1 MNSTSSSRPRVG
13 VEAVALAFAG
23 VPYSGPPEQ
32 VARSC
37 VEAVRAL
44 TGSEVHLRIPG
55 VPTALSIGDPPEGL
69 VSVALFPTAEGEG
82 ELRLGA
88 PELAAPARRALA
100 ENLRR
105 VWSAQAERSQ
115 LTAEIERLRF
125 HLDALRQV
133 AHTLAAVRGAEE
145 TERLTL
151 DFVRELF
158 FAWWGALYRPDEA
171 STFTCRAETS
181 LRQDRIPA
189 TVPEEWVRDSVLLEG
204 KAWLLEARE
213 AAAGPFPDDTAAI
226 VPLELEATLPG
237 LLLLGPRMTG
247 EPYEQADLALLQTL
261 ADSSSVALRN
271 ADLLDRLK
279 REVSVDPLTGCLN
292 RRGFT
297 ERLEAEIA
305 RARRYRRP
313 LTVVLLDLDRFKLLN
328 DEEGHEAGDYALK
341 RLGSTLRRTLRTSDY
356 VCRYGGE
363 EFALLCPETTKA
375 DSLLLAERIRRTIA
389 GLEPDELIPRRL
401 TASFGTAALPD
412 DAPDAAELLR
422 AADRALYRA
431 KADGRDCVR
440 TAEPGEGILSGGGG
454 ST

>member
-1 MNSTSSSRPRVG
+1 MNTTSSGRSRVG

-32 VARSC
+32 VGRSC

-44 TGSEVHLRIPG
+44 TGSEVHLRIPR
-55 VPTALSIGDPPEGL
+55 VPVELSIGDPREGL
-69 VSVALFPTAEGEG
+69 VSVARFPTAEGEG
-82 ELRLGA
+82 ELYLGA
-88 PELAAPARRALA
+88 PDLSEPARRALA
-100 ENLRR
+100 DNIRR
-105 VWSAQAERSQ
+105 VWNAQAERSQ
-115 LTAEIERLRF
+115 LVAEVERLHF
-125 HLDALRQV
+125 HLGALRQI

-158 FAWWGALYRPDEA
+158 FAWWGALYRADE
-171 STFTCRAETS
+171 TGGDYYCRAETS
-181 LRQDRIPA
+181 LRQDRLPPTLPREI
-189 TVPEEWVRDSVLLEG
+189 VSGSLLREG
-204 KAWLLEARE
+204 RPYLPARE
-213 AAAGPFPDDTAAI
+213 AADPLPEDTGAV
-226 VPLELEATLPG
+226 VPLELGGELPG
-237 LLLLGPRMTG
+237 LLVLGSRMTG
-247 EPYEQADLALLQTL
+247 DSYEDADLALLQTL

-279 REVSVDPLTGCLN
+279 REVSIDPLTGCLN
-292 RRGFT
+292 RRGFE

-313 LTVVLLDLDRFKLLN
+313 LTVVLLDIDRFKALN
-328 DEEGHEAGDYALK
+328 DEGGHEAGDYALK
-341 RLGSTLRRTLRTSDY
+341 RLGSALRRTLRTSDY

-375 DSLLLAERIRRTIA
+375 DSLLLAERVRKTIA
-389 GLEPDELIPRRL
+389 ELEPDELIPRRL

-412 DAPDAAELLR
+412 DAPEAAELLR

-440 TAEPGEGILSGGGG
+440 TAEPGEGIAPSVQ
-454 ST
+454 S

>member
-1 MNSTSSSRPRVG
+1 MSTSSPKRPRIG
-13 VEAVALAFAG
+13 VESVALAFAG
-23 VPYSGPPEQ
+23 VPYSGEPEQ

-44 TGSEVHLRIPG
+44 TGGEVHLRIPQ
-55 VPTALSIGDPPEGL
+55 VPVALAIGDPPGDL
-69 VSVALFPTAEGEG
+69 VSVARFATAEGEG
-82 ELRLGA
+82 ELRVGA
-88 PELAAPARRALA
+88 PDLTEPTRRALA

-105 VWSAQAERSQ
+105 VWSAQAERRK
-115 LTAEIERLRF
+115 LIAEIERLRF
-125 HLDALRQV
+125 NLSALRQV

-158 FAWWGALYRPDEA
+158 FAWWGAMYRAEEA
-171 STFTCRAETS
+171 GEGYACRAEAS
-181 LRQDRIPA
+181 LRQDRLPP
-189 TVPEEWVRDSVLLEG
+189 TLPPDFVRGSALLEDG
-204 KAWLLEARE
+204 VYTPEPGATST
-213 AAAGPFPDDTAAI
+213 GPLPSDTAAV
-226 VPLELEATLPG
+226 VPLELGDSLPG

-247 EPYEQADLALLQTL
+247 EPYEPADLALLQTL
-261 ADSSSVALRN
+261 ADSSAVALRN

-292 RRGFT
+292 RRGFE
-297 ERLEAEIA
+297 ERMEAELA

-313 LTVVLLDLDRFKLLN
+313 LTVVLLDIDRFKALN
-328 DEEGHEAGDYALK
+328 DEDGHEAGDYALK

-375 DSLLLAERIRRTIA
+375 DSLLLAERIRRTIEE
-389 GLEPDELIPRRL
+389 LEPDELMPRRL

-412 DAPDAAELLR
+412 DAPEAAELLR

-431 KADGRDCVR
+431 KAAGRNCVR
-440 TAEPGEGILSGGGG
+440 TAEPGEGTL
-454 ST
+454 TATKA